1 MTEFTRFA
9 RPSRL
14 HLTAMVFLWGA
25 FAFLTI
31 SVLIRTDGAVSDP
44 VKLKELQ
51 NSPLTPKRQ
60 GISGQSSADDWPQWR
75 GPNRDGVSTATGL
88 LTAWPPAGP
97 RKLWEAST
105 GEGFSSMA
113 VHQGRV
119 YSMAQDGEQEA
130 IICWDAETGRELW
143 RHRYAASFRNSY
155 GNGPRSTPTID
166 GDLLFAVGGTGIMT
180 CLKISAIQ
188 PEVLWSK
195 RLLEEFGAKNL
206 TWGVANSPLV
216 DGDLVYVNPG
226 GPDGHSVAALEKLT
240 GAVRW
245 QALDDIAGYS
255 SPIIADL
262 ADERQ
267 VIFFTERGL
276 VGLTPD
282 KGKLLWRFPWTTD
295 YGTNIA
301 TPIVAGDYVFI
312 SSGYGTGCALVKIDK
327 TDTGLAASLVY
338 KNRNMKTHFSS
349 GVRYHDHIYGF
360 DDTLLICME
369 LRTGAVVW
377 KQKGFHK
384 GALTIADGHLFILG
398 EKGTLAVAPASP
410 DAYHEKGRCQFSEQ
424 RCWTVPVVANGRLY
438 VRDQDRIAC
447 YSLKE

>member
-1 MTEFTRFA
+1 MTEFTGFA

-14 HLTAMVFLWGA
+14 HLAAMVLLWGA

-51 NSPLTPKRQ
+51 YSPLTPKMQ
-60 GISGQSSADDWPQWR
+60 GKSAQTSADDWPQWR

-88 LTAWPPAGP
+88 LTAWPPDGP
-97 RKLWEAST
+97 RKLWEAPT

-130 IICWDAETGRELW
+130 IICWDANDGRVLW
-143 RHRYAASFRNSY
+143 RHRYAALFQNPY
-155 GNGPRSTPTID
+155 GNGPRSTPTLD

-180 CLKISAIQ
+180 CLKISGAQ
-188 PEVLWSK
+188 PEVLWTK

-206 TWGVANSPLV
+206 KWGVAFSPLV

-226 GPDGHSVAALEKLT
+226 GPDGRSVAALDKLT

-245 QALDDIAGYS
+245 QALNDIAGYS
-255 SPIIADL
+255 SPIL
-262 ADERQ
+262 AELAGARQ

-276 VGLTPD
+276 VALTPD

-312 SSGYGTGCALVKIDK
+312 SSGYGKGCALVKIEK
-327 TDTGLAASLVY
+327 TDTGLNASRAY
-338 KNRNMKTHFSS
+338 KNRDMRTHFSS
-349 GVRYHDHIYGF
+349 CVRYQDHLYGF
-360 DDTLLICME
+360 NDTLLTCMY
-369 LRTGAVVW
+369 LRKGAVVW
-377 KQKGFHK
+377 TQRGFDK
-384 GALTIADGHLFILG
+384 GALTVADGHLFILG
-398 EKGTLAVAPASP
+398 EYGTMAVAVATPAG
-410 DAYHEKGRCQFSEQ
+410 YQEKGRFEFSKQ
-424 RCWTVPVVANGRLY
+424 RCWTVPVIASSRLY
-438 VRDQDRIAC
+438 VRNEHILAC